1 LFSASL
7 SGDGKSPEEIEA
19 EEEAR
24 RSAQN
29 IGALAGVAVGVAT
42 MVGRKDED
50 TTEKENNDED
60 IDNGPKLS
68 I

>member
-42 MVGRKDED
+42 MVGRNFSK
-50 TTEKENNDED
+50 
-60 IDNGPKLS
+60 
-68 I
+68 

>member
-1 LFSASL
+1 M

-29 IGALAGVAVGVAT
+29 IGALAGIAVGVAT
-42 MVGRKDED
+42 MVGHRDEA

-60 IDNGPKLS
+60 IDNGPKLNM
-68 I
+68 